1 MERDKHFIIAIGA
14 SAGGLEAIHEF
25 FDNMPEAKSMSFVI
39 IQHLSPDYKS
49 LLVDLVSRHTH
60 MKVYEATSEPNIERN
75 CIYVIPNNKFITIK
89 GYKLV
94 LTDKSPSKFP
104 NNAIDIFLE
113 SLAYEHKSE
122 AIAVILSGTG
132 TDGTKGISAIK
143 EHGGSVIVQ
152 DPASARF
159 DGMPNSAIA
168 TGYTDYILTPK
179 EMPAQILSHVKEID
193 EATSVDIDDTTL
205 NQIFGIVQQQSG
217 FDFHYYK
224 SPTVTRR
231 IFHRMRKSNFRNPKQ
246 YVEYLNSNPTESL
259 SLGKDLLINVTRF
272 FRDTDG
278 FGVLKS
284 EVLPAILKRKEG
296 KQVKIWVCACSTG
309 DEAYSIAMLMEEC
322 IADLEYEDVTYKIF
336 ATDAEKSNIDIAS
349 KGYYPGSIADDVS
362 EERLRK
368 FFVPTGSGYTIKPSL
383 RKKIVFAVHNVIHNP
398 PFVKNDLVT
407 CRNMLIYMNSRLQER
422 IYSVLLFA
430 MNINGY
436 LFLGPTEN
444 PNTIIQHLKDVS
456 SKWKIFRKISNAKI
470 SPLLSEMKDGQSR
483 SNGNGQTKSSPLS
496 RTPDLWE
503 EFKSTMFADFN
514 FAAFHID
521 RNFEIKDA
529 VGNYERILAL
539 PKKVLKLN
547 LIRMLPSN
555 VSSRLVAEIKSVW
568 KSDEKKVVKN
578 LSFSTGDKAVYLQA
592 LIQSETHSKLKNY
605 TLVAFHFMELA
616 ASATN
621 TTSGVH
627 AENANN
633 EYVLSLEEEL
643 HEAKNNLQYAVEDLE
658 TANEELQ
665 SSNEELLSANE
676 ELQSSNEE
684 LQSLNEELHTL
695 NTEHQ
700 LKIHE
705 LVELNDDLTNYFRS
719 SNVAQIFLDRNMMIR
734 KFNPAALQVI
744 NLIDSD
750 LGRPINHIS
759 TNVRYAGLITDIEN
773 VLKDHDTIEKE
784 VELRNGTNMLLRIM
798 PYVTKEKVR
807 SGVVISFLDIT
818 TITNLNNIIR
828 GVFNSSMS
836 AIFAVQALRN
846 DQRKIFDFIIE
857 TTNHAASRLLKLDVD
872 NIAGKRVL
880 SDLGIGLFKSAMLQM
895 INVVERDLSLHIDV
909 YDETNQL
916 WFEVTAVK
924 MKDGLVATFTD
935 ITQKKQADER
945 LKKNYIELIA
955 TKDTLKTLNAELEN
969 KITDRTRQLSE
980 SEERF
985 RMVARATNDVIWDWD
1000 IVNNQLWLSEAF
1012 CTNFGYEQALITRDE
1027 WLDMVHPEDRDEVD
1041 LSILQALNEGV
1052 RQWTGEYRFRNA
1064 AGGYHNVLDRGY
1076 VMHDQYGTPYRMLG
1090 SILDISEIK
1099 KAEMEIASNVARRK
1113 FLAESMP
1120 LIVWTATPDGSVDFV
1135 NRHFE
1140 SYTGLNQEF
1149 ATGNGWEQAIHRDD
1163 LSRLKMAW
1171 SLHILQGSDFQEE
1184 LRFRLNDGTYHW
1196 NILRAKA
1203 QKDEFGNV
1211 VNWVV
1216 TTIDIND
1223 QKQLSEVLEKKVQ
1236 ERTTELRNTNYAL
1249 EVSNNDL
1256 QQFASVASH
1265 DLQEPLRKIHMYAS
1279 MLRDRKTTLSDG
1291 GAVYIEKIL
1300 ASSSRMKSIITNIL
1314 NFSKLSAKD
1323 ITFELT
1329 DVKRLIGEIL
1339 EDLEVAIREK
1349 NARVFVSDFP
1359 LIETV
1364 PGQIRQVFQNIIGNA
1379 LKFSKPHSSPEV
1391 RVDAVLVAAKDF
1403 AAPPSQDGAWCRIT
1417 IVDNGIGFNPKFA
1430 EQIFLIFQRLH
1441 SKDTYEGTGIGLA
1454 IARKIIEKHNGI
1466 ISAKGNDGEGACFT
1480 IVLPVQQ
1487 TILT

>member
-1 MERDKHFIIAIGA
+1 MDRDKHFIVAIGA

-25 FDNMPEAKSMSFVI
+25 FDNMPEAKNMSFVI

-94 LTDKSPSKFP
+94 LTDKSPLKFP
-104 NNAIDIFLE
+104 NNAIDVFLE
-113 SLAYEHKSE
+113 PLAREHKQQ
-122 AIAVILSGTG
+122 AIALILSGTG

-143 EHGGSVIVQ
+143 EHGGMVIVQ

-168 TGYTDYILTPK
+168 TGNTDHILTPR
-179 EMPAQILSHVKEID
+179 EMPAQILSYVKEMD
-193 EATSVDIDDTTL
+193 DTAPAEIDDDTL
-205 NQIFGIVQQQSG
+205 MQIFGIVQQQSG

-231 IFHRMRKSNFRNPKQ
+231 IFHRMRKNNFRNPRL
-246 YVEYLNSNPTESL
+246 YVEHLRSNPGESL
-259 SLGKDLLINVTRF
+259 NLGKDLLINVTRF
-272 FRDTDG
+272 FRDTDA
-278 FGVLKS
+278 FGILKA
-284 EVLPAILKRKEG
+284 EVLPAILKKKED
-296 KQVKIWVCACSTG
+296 KQIKIWVCACSTG
-309 DEAYSIAMLMEEC
+309 EEAYSIAMLIEEC
-322 IADLEYEDVTYKIF
+322 IAELGYEDVSFKIF
-336 ATDAEKSNIDIAS
+336 ASDAERSNIEIAS
-349 KGYYPGSIADDVS
+349 KGHYPAIIANDVS
-362 EERLRK
+362 DERLQK
-368 FFVPTGSGYTIKPSL
+368 FFVATSTGYAVKPVL

-407 CRNMLIYMNSRLQER
+407 CRNMLIYMNPRLQER

-430 MNINGY
+430 ANINGY

-444 PNTIIQHLKDVS
+444 PNPIVQHLKDVS
-456 SKWKIFRKISNAKI
+456 TKWKVFRKISNAKV
-470 SPLLSEMKDGQSR
+470 SPLLGDMKDGHPR
-483 SNGNGQTKSSPLS
+483 SNGNGQVKGEKVS
-496 RTPDLWE
+496 RLPDLWE
-503 EFKSTMFADFN
+503 EFKSNLFSDFN

-529 VGNYERILAL
+529 VGNYDRILAL
-539 PKKVLKLN
+539 PKKILKLN
-547 LIRMLPSN
+547 LIRMLPSS
-555 VSSRLVAEIKSVW
+555 VSSRLVAEIKKVW
-568 KSDEKKVVKN
+568 KSDDKKVVRN
-578 LSFSTGDKAVYLQA
+578 LSYTTGDKTFYLQA
-592 LIQSETHSKLKNY
+592 LIQSESHSKLKNY
-605 TLVAFHFMELA
+605 TLVAFHFMELET
-616 ASATN
+616 STVSVATGHSDN
-621 TTSGVH
+621 ATS
-627 AENANN
+627 
-633 EYVLSLEEEL
+633 EYVLALEEEL
-643 HEAKNNLQYAVEDLE
+643 NETKNNLQYAIEDLE

-759 TNVRYAGLITDIEN
+759 TNVRYTGLIADIEL
-773 VLKDHDTIEKE
+773 VLKHHETIEKE

-798 PYVTKEKVR
+798 PYVTKELQR

-818 TITNLNNIIR
+818 TVTNLNNIIR
-828 GVFNSSMS
+828 GVFNSSLS
-836 AIFAVQALRN
+836 AIFALQAVR
-846 DQRKIFDFIIE
+846 DEQRKIIDFSIE
-857 TTNHAASRLLKLDVD
+857 TANHTANRLLKQDGGSIV
-872 NIAGKRVL
+872 GKRVL
-880 SDLGIGLFKSAMLQM
+880 IDLNIAFFTSLLQQM
-895 INVVERDLSLHIDV
+895 AKVVERDVSLHTDV
-909 YDETNQL
+909 YDEGNSL

-924 MKDGLVATFTD
+924 MKDGLVATITD

-945 LKKNYIELIA
+945 LKKNYIELIS
-955 TKDTLKTLNAELEN
+955 TKDSLKSLNAELEN

-1000 IVNNQLWLSEAF
+1000 IVNNQLWLSDAF
-1012 CTNFGYEQALITRDE
+1012 CANFGYEKSLITRAE
-1027 WLDMVHPEDRDEVD
+1027 WLNMVHPDERDEVD
-1041 LSILQALNEGV
+1041 DNILHALNAGV
-1052 RQWTGEYRFRNA
+1052 TQWTGEYRFKHA
-1064 AGGYHNVLDRGY
+1064 SGSYHNVLDRGY

-1099 KAEMEIASNVARRK
+1099 KAEMEIANNVAQRK

-1120 LIVWTATPDGSVDFV
+1120 LIVWTAAADGAVDFV

-1140 SYTGLNQEF
+1140 LYTGLSYDL
-1149 ATGNGWEQAIHRDD
+1149 AIGKGWEQAIHADD
-1163 LSRLKMAW
+1163 LDRLQHSW
-1171 SLHILQGSDFQEE
+1171 SSNIERGSDFQEE
-1184 LRFRLNDGTYHW
+1184 LRIRLSDGTYHW

-1203 QKDEFGNV
+1203 QKDPAGAV

-1223 QKQLSEVLEKKVQ
+1223 QKQLSEVLERKVQ

-1279 MLRDRKTTLSDG
+1279 MIRDRKASLAENGTT
-1291 GAVYIEKIL
+1291 YIEKIL

-1314 NFSKLSAKD
+1314 NYSKLSAKD
-1323 ITFELT
+1323 INFET
-1329 DVKRLIGEIL
+1329 TNIRKLIDEIL
-1339 EDLEVAIREK
+1339 DDLEIAIREK
-1349 NARVFVSDFP
+1349 NAKVYVSEFP

-1364 PGQIRQVFQNIIGNA
+1364 PGQIRQVFQNIIGNS
-1379 LKFSKPHSSPEV
+1379 LKFSRPNTPPVV
-1391 RVDAVLVAAKDF
+1391 RIDAVRTAANDLN
-1403 AAPPSQDGAWCRIT
+1403 SQRQEDGPWCRIT
-1417 IVDNGIGFNPKFA
+1417 IADNGIGFNPKFA

-1454 IARKIIEKHNGI
+1454 IAKKIIEKHNGI
-1466 ISAKGNDGEGACFT
+1466 ISARGNDGEGAIFT
-1480 IVLPVQQ
+1480 IVLPVHQS
-1487 TILT
+1487 T